1 MTIVNRPDV
10 FGQNSIVDPSL
21 AQGVIN
27 CTAVAFCKA
36 FGESGFFVIICHGF
50 PPSDLIYK
58 S

>member
-27 CTAVAFCKA
+27 CTTVAFSEA
-36 FGESGFFVIICHGF
+36 LGESGFFVIICQGF
-50 PPSDLIYK
+50 SSI
-58 S
+58 

>member
-1 MTIVNRPDV
+1 MSIVNRPDV

-36 FGESGFFVIICHGF
+36 LGESGFFVIICHGF
-50 PPSDLIYK
+50 SSK
-58 S
+58 